1 MREVSASN
9 SNHKVQNYQQD
20 HLQLFGEPPS
30 TDQNQK
36 LSPHHSQARENT
48 IQKEDAPASIEDP
61 LEGDNTRSFD
71 LDVYNQ
77 NSNSINK
84 MNQMKDEQA
93 VVPQAPIEEDNVQMT
108 QEKEDPAVQLQ
119 TDYDKQKEDLDRQI
133 AEIKK

>member
-1 MREVSASN
+1 MNQSNIQVEVREVSASQN
-9 SNHKVQNYQQD
+9 SNLNKQVVTDAYQQD

-36 LSPHHSQARENT
+36 LSPHHSQNRDNT
-48 IQKEDAPASIEDP
+48 IPKEDAPASIEDP

-84 MNQMKDEQA
+84 MNYTKHEQA
-93 VVPQAPIEEDNVQMT
+93 VAQVVQPAPIEEDVQMVT
-108 QEKEDPAVQLQ
+108 EKVDA
-119 TDYDKQKEDLDRQI
+119 
-133 AEIKK
+133 

>member
-1 MREVSASN
+1 MNQSNGQVEVRELSASQN
-9 SNHKVQNYQQD
+9 SNLNKQVVTEAYQQD

-36 LSPHHSQARENT
+36 LSPHHSQNRENT
-48 IQKEDAPASIEDP
+48 IPKEDAPASIEDP

-84 MNQMKDEQA
+84 MN
-93 VVPQAPIEEDNVQMT
+93 
-108 QEKEDPAVQLQ
+108 
-119 TDYDKQKEDLDRQI
+119 
-133 AEIKK
+133 